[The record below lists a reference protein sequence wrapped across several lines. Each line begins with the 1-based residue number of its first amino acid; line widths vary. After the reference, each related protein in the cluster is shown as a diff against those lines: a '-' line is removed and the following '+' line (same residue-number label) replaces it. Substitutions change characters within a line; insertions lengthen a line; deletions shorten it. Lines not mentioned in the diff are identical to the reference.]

1 MDHVWAVVGRPHVK
15 MVRPRDGRMEQGEAR
30 VQSGRQ
36 SRGCEFTTEQ
46 TLANDTFDM
55 FYAHMLILDDSVHG
69 SGRP

>member
-1 MDHVWAVVGRPHVK
+1 
-15 MVRPRDGRMEQGEAR
+15 MEQGEAR